1 MEYVTRGVCG
11 QEGCRERRYFLDNGL
26 WFCRRGHLQEV
37 CRALPSLAC
46 SPHCDESQSGEIR
59 LVLICEKLNVCVGP
73 TSRRGSRR
81 FWDSGSEAPSEE
93 GEGGEVAKKY
103 AMSLS
108 LDSWPPSLISAK
120 TAYRGRQA
128 ATLFLQSYQLIL
140 WKQSHALVHNHGFPK
155 QFEVSVRKSFCCR
168 TAFTKKT
175 WDTLTALAR
184 VSFVISGLFGCRLT
198 G

>member
-120 TAYRGRQA
+120 NSLPRSPGGN
-128 ATLFLQSYQLIL
+128 
-140 WKQSHALVHNHGFPK
+140 AL
-155 QFEVSVRKSFCCR
+155 
-168 TAFTKKT
+168 
-175 WDTLTALAR
+175 LA
-184 VSFVISGLFGCRLT
+184 VLPANSMETIPRLGPQPWVPQT
-198 G
+198 I